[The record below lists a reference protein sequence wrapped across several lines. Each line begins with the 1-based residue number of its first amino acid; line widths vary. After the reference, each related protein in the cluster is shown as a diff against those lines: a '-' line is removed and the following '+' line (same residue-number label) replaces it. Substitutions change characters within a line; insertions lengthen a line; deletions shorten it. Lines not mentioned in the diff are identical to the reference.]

1 MPDAIITSTASTFGT
16 ISGTFAADQST
27 VTGTVTGIITGTLSG
42 SVGVPG
48 ATGPAG
54 QGVPAGGTAGQYLQ
68 KIDGTNY
75 NTDWVTVN
83 LGAYAVKANN
93 LSDLTNFATARDN
106 LGLGLLYTPT
116 FAGVTVQG
124 AGANVANLTPTSLTL
139 NHTGY
144 GYFTIQ
150 PSQGIRFP
158 DASVQT
164 TAFPAG
170 SDVPTG
176 GTTGQALV
184 KVSNSNYD
192 VDWATVASYITSV
205 SSPLSV
211 TSGNLSVDLSTYLTS
226 ATAASTYQTLAGMS
240 SYLTTATAASTYAVI
255 AAGQPTAGTT
265 GQVLTKNSGT
275 NYDSSWTTII
285 PGDRYLTSS
294 TTSNTVSNG
303 TKSFTIGTGL
313 SYTPTQNITI
323 SYDASNHMHGEVL
336 TYNSGTG
343 ALSVDVNYHTG
354 SGTYT
359 AWVINVG
366 GVTPATSVA
375 WGAITGTLSAQTDLQ
390 SALDAKLAVT
400 TAASTYQTLSG
411 MSSYLTTSAAAS
423 TYLTQSNAASTY
435 QTLAGM
441 SSYLTTSTAA
451 STYFTIA
458 SAAGKANLSGATFT
472 NDILV
477 SSSPDTTTVG
487 AGILG
492 MTSTSNS
499 YFLTLSTIAGYPQI
513 FFRGPTGDSVQTVAY
528 PGPTGFLLKADNL
541 SGLANTGT
549 ARTNLGLGTMAV
561 ETASNYL
568 TTATAASTYQPI
580 SGMSSYLTTASAAS
594 TYFTIASAAN
604 KADLASPALTGTPTA
619 PTAAAA
625 TNTTQIATTAFV
637 QQEVPAASTTA
648 AGKVELATNAE
659 SITSN
664 SSSLVPALL
673 NIPAIITRPE
683 NRSLNYIN
691 STAISGSGAASTNN
705 SGVREIYLNSLA
717 TGRAAY
723 WLGVPTF
730 NQTACLMSRANNQ
743 LIDFSK
749 KIWLSGK
756 TCAGFNIA
764 TNYIGDA
771 NTMCRITLGG
781 YNNNATGDMTGKG
794 FGWKKVGGTSP
805 FFTLTV
811 HNGTSLTDVATTIQ
825 QSDKKVI
832 DWVIYSDG
840 TGNVTLYI
848 DGAQAATTSAGPTGL
863 STAGWSMYRE
873 QVEATATPGVRG
885 IMHCTGGNLYIEG

>member
-16 ISGTFAADQST
+16 ISGTFAADQSM

-54 QGVPAGGTAGQYLQ
+54 PGVPAGGTAGQYLQ

-211 TSGNLSVDLSTYLTS
+211 TTGNLTIDLSAYLTS

-275 NYDSSWTTII
+275 NYDSSWQTLI

-303 TKSFTIGTGL
+303 NKTFTIGTGL

-323 SYDASNHMHGEVL
+323 SYNAANHMHGEVL

-343 ALSVDVNYHTG
+343 VLTVDINHHTG

-359 AWVINVG
+359 AWVVNVG

-375 WGAITGTLSAQTDLQ
+375 WGAITGTISAQTDLQ
-390 SALDAKLAVT
+390 GQLDLKLAVT

-411 MSSYLTTSAAAS
+411 MSSYLTTSAATSTYYLQTNPAGYITSAALTGYATESWVTSGFVDIAS
-423 TYLTQSNAASTY
+423 T
-435 QTLAGM
+435 QT
-441 SSYLTTSTAA
+441 
-451 STYFTIA
+451 I
-458 SAAGKANLSGATFT
+458 SGAKTFSSAT
-472 NDILV
+472 LV
-477 SSSPDTTTVG
+477 
-487 AGILG
+487 LG
-492 MTSTSNS
+492 NSTSNTTIS
-499 YFLTLSTIAGYPQI
+499 IGNGVIPSGVTKTINIGAGGQASSTTNITIGSVAGTTTTTL
-513 FFRGPTGDSVQTVAY
+513 RGT
-528 PGPTGFLLKADNL
+528 
-541 SGLANTGT
+541 
-549 ARTNLGLGTMAV
+549 TNGV
-561 ETASNYL
+561 
-568 TTATAASTYQPI
+568 
-580 SGMSSYLTTASAAS
+580 
-594 TYFTIASAAN
+594 
-604 KADLASPALTGTPTA
+604 
-619 PTAAAA
+619 TAAAD
-625 TNTTQIATTAFV
+625 TNSVALATTAFV
-637 QQEVPAASTTA
+637 VGQAGSSTPLVDGTAAVGTSLRYAREDHVHGTDTTRAPLASPTFTGTPSLPTGTIATTQTAGNNTTAVATTAFVTAAVPAFATTAQVVTGTSTTTA
-648 AGKVELATNAE
+648 LNPGHAGFLKADPRLRQLGACNNTTVA
-659 SITSN
+659 
-664 SSSLVPALL
+664 
-673 NIPAIITRPE
+673 
-683 NRSLNYIN
+683 
-691 STAISGSGAASTNN
+691 GSGAITGG
-705 SGVREIYLNSLA
+705 SGQIYAREMYLGSLA
-717 TGRAAY
+717 AGRAGYTYGYIGSEAGM
-723 WLGVPTF
+723 LTSKANK
-730 NQTACLMSRANNQ
+730 NQIN
-743 LIDFSK
+743 FSK
-749 KIWLSGK
+749 KIWVSGSCSPGI
-756 TCAGFNIA
+756 TSGG
-764 TNYIGDA
+764 TSYIGDA
-771 NTMCRITLGG
+771 NTVARVSFGG
-781 YNNNATGDMTGKG
+781 YSTNATGDMTQKG
-794 FGWKKVGGTSP
+794 IGWRKTGGAAS
-805 FFTLTV
+805 FINLSV
-811 HNGTSLTDVATTIQ
+811 HNGATLTNVATTVAVAANE
-825 QSDKKVI
+825 VI
-832 DWVIYSDG
+832 DWMIYSDG

-848 DGAQAATTSAGPTGL
+848 NGTQAATTSAGPTGTT
-863 STAGWSMYRE
+863 TAGHNAYYE
-873 QVEATATPGVRG
+873 QVEGTGTPTVRHA
-885 IMHCTGGNLYIEG
+885 MHAHSGWIYLAD